1 MLLLD
6 DTNNLV
12 LFDQDYFSV
21 WYTQT
26 QGKGKLGRSRLVMQ
40 NDGNLVLYDE
50 NQKVWYTGEM
60 HLIKH
65 TTLKC
70 KLYINKSINKYPSIF
85 QEMLF
90 WKFVRIDPI

>member
-50 NQKVWYTGEM
+50 NQKV
-60 HLIKH
+60 
-65 TTLKC
+65 
-70 KLYINKSINKYPSIF
+70 
-85 QEMLF
+85 
-90 WKFVRIDPI
+90 